1 MIIDK
6 VTIANK
12 NIFKPMVTINNE
24 DFDTNIV
31 LNCIKDLKQ
40 TIGYSSY
47 TSTFH
52 NIEEYKIYRFLVDN
66 NIAYIVKQD
75 PDERSKES
83 YYTDTKG
90 EAELTELEE
99 YINLRLQV
107 LNSNVVISGPT
118 RAEEIEDLGKSYNI
132 DFPEELT
139 KSILKWA
146 REDAEV
152 MLECTLDHLK
162 QDIEESDLFDKTNDN
177 IVKLS
182 EFIDNFYIKTVMN
195 DIRTQYDKPNKSE

>member
-1 MIIDK
+1 MKEVRNLIIQIQK
-6 VTIANK
+6 V
-12 NIFKPMVTINNE
+12 
-24 DFDTNIV
+24 
-31 LNCIKDLKQ
+31 
-40 TIGYSSY
+40 
-47 TSTFH
+47 
-52 NIEEYKIYRFLVDN
+52 
-66 NIAYIVKQD
+66 
-75 PDERSKES
+75 
-83 YYTDTKG
+83 
-90 EAELTELEE
+90 
-99 YINLRLQV
+99 
-107 LNSNVVISGPT
+107 SGPT